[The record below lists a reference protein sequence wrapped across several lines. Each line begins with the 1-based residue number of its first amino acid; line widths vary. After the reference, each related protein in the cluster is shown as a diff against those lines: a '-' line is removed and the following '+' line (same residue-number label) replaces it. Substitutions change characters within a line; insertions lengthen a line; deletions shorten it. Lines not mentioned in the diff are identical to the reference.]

1 MIFKSKYKKK
11 TVALYDPVLKKNI
24 TYDYLNRE
32 KNKKIYKN
40 KRSLILILAENSAGF
55 IITYFSFIQNNHPVM
70 IISSLIDA
78 NELNAT
84 IKKFCPTMIVVGEN
98 FKLDKIKF
106 KIDKVYSTN
115 NYNIF
120 KTRFKKKQT
129 VNHKI
134 LLLLGT
140 SGSTGNQKWVKL
152 SKKNLISNLTSIS
165 KELKIN
171 NNDITIT
178 TMPPEYTYGLSII
191 NSHLFNGAKIVLN
204 NYSVVQKEFWK
215 NLKLY
220 KVSSFGGVPFMY
232 EILDKL
238 KFHNFLNKTNI
249 KYLTQAGGKLDANL
263 HEKINIGCQA
273 NKINF
278 YVMYGSTETSP
289 RMAVLKNPQIKKRY
303 GSIGKPIYG
312 TKMSIFKNKKK
323 VLTPYVSGEIVFQG
337 DNIFGG
343 YAENYKDLKTFKDLN
358 SYFTGDLGYYD
369 NDGFFYVDG
378 RKSRFIKIKGLRMNL
393 DEMESKLKKNLN
405 LECKILNKDN
415 SLVLFIEKN
424 LKNELEIKRKIS
436 RLSLVHNSD
445 IIIKKIKNFPKTLR
459 GKIDHKKL
467 LKL

>member
-84 IKKFCPTMIVVGEN
+84 IKKFCPTMMVVGEN

-106 KIDKVYSTN
+106 
-115 NYNIF
+115 
-120 KTRFKKKQT
+120 
-129 VNHKI
+129 
-134 LLLLGT
+134 
-140 SGSTGNQKWVKL
+140 
-152 SKKNLISNLTSIS
+152 
-165 KELKIN
+165 KIN

-303 GSIGKPIYG
+303 ASIGKPIYG

-445 IIIKKIKNFPKTLR
+445 IVIKKIKNFPKNLR